1 VRSSGVQ
8 SLTMGA
14 RRAYMPT
21 SATEGLLPRRV
32 ERVERWVFKEER
44 RSAVFAGSS
53 VAVAMW
59 EEVMSHCS
67 ISAFSGWVYC
77 DDCQLCPWFCHI
89 YRTYLDVRIGAGREL
104 VRVVAS
110 VLGLRVWV
118 VNQGLDLVV
127 DMDGSHGSN
136 ADLRV

>member
-1 VRSSGVQ
+1 
-8 SLTMGA
+8 MGA

-77 DDCQLCPWFCHI
+77 DDCQLPVHVFCHFST
-89 YRTYLDVRIGAGREL
+89 TYLNVRVGAGREL

-110 VLGLRVWV
+110 VLGLRV
-118 VNQGLDLVV
+118 
-127 DMDGSHGSN
+127 
-136 ADLRV
+136 